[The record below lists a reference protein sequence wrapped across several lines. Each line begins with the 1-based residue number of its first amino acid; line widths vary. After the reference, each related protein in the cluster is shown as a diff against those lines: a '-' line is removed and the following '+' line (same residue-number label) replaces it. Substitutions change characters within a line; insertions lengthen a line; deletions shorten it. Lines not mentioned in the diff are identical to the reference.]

1 MGYSVYED
9 EARICKDGKNRM
21 KQSGSATY
29 IGIDVSKATLDIGVI
44 PTGETWSIANQ
55 SDDIAA
61 LVKRLRRLKPEKIV
75 IEPTARLELPVVGAL
90 AAAGLPI
97 VVVNPRQVRDFAR
110 ASGILAKTDRLDALV
125 LARFG
130 EAVTPEIRPL
140 KDEDAQALD
149 ALMTRRRQL
158 GNMLITEK
166 NRLGNAPA
174 PVQEDIKDHIVWI
187 EKRLKDLDD
196 DLDGTLRNSPVWREK
211 DALLQSVPGV
221 GRVLS
226 LSMLSQLPELGQL
239 DRRQIAA
246 LVGVAPFNCDSGS
259 FRGRRRVWGGRSHLR
274 SVLFMA
280 TLASTRY
287 NPVIKTFYERL
298 RASGKPSKVAL
309 TACMRK
315 LLVIL
320 NAMIKSQTPW
330 RYQVAD

>member
-1 MGYSVYED
+1 
-9 EARICKDGKNRM
+9 M
-21 KQSGSATY
+21 KQPGSATH

-61 LVKRLRRLKPEKIV
+61 LVKKLRRLKPEKIV

-90 AAAGLPI
+90 AAAGLQI

-130 EAVTPEIRPL
+130 QAVAPEIRPL
-140 KDEDAQALD
+140 KDEDTQALN

-158 GNMLITEK
+158 RNMLITEK

-174 PVQEDIKDHIVWI
+174 PVQKGIKDHIVWL
-187 EKRLKDLDD
+187 EKQLKDLDD
-196 DLDGTLRNSPVWREK
+196 DLDSTLRDSPAWREK

-221 GRVLS
+221 GRILS
-226 LSMLSQLPELGQL
+226 LSILSQLPELGQL

-274 SVLFMA
+274 GVLFMA
-280 TLASTRY
+280 TLASTKH

-298 RASGKPSKVAL
+298 RASGKPAKVAL

-320 NAMIKSQTPW
+320 NAMIKSQAPW
-330 RYQVAD
+330 KNQLAD